1 MKEIL
6 LGHISTNSGRI
17 WCVDPRIVVCD
28 STNIIRDT
36 SLLLDTRG
44 ALGTFPVYHIK
55 DNEEGGSRIV
65 IELTPND
72 SWKRDNKKHG

>member
-1 MKEIL
+1 MKENL

-28 STNIIRDT
+28 PNNIRTT
-36 SLLLDTRG
+36 SLLLNTQG
-44 ALGTFPVYHIK
+44 VLGTFPVYHIK
-55 DNEEGGSRIV
+55 GNEEGGSRIV